1 MTWRKQNSS
10 FFKVVIAS
18 AFSLALPFCAIICPF
33 SAAATTLADADGLL
47 LQNKLKQAE
56 DAYRELLEE
65 DQTGDAYAG
74 LAVAL
79 AKQSWP
85 AKLLEA
91 EKLLK
96 KAKEK
101 FSDNPNV
108 IAAAGYVSYVHSKTC
123 LLYTSRCV

>member
-33 SAAATTLADADGLL
+33 SAAASTLADADGLL

-56 DAYRELLEE
+56 DSYRELLEE

-85 AKLLEA
+85 ANC
-91 EKLLK
+91 LK
-96 KAKEK
+96 RKN
-101 FSDNPNV
+101 F
-108 IAAAGYVSYVHSKTC
+108 
-123 LLYTSRCV
+123 